1 MIERLIQII
10 FAKGWLKV
18 GLIAIFFSFLA
29 FGNSQFCL
37 QKCAAGLLRMNLNR
51 AIANASNFVIKEEK
65 NKEIINW

>member
-1 MIERLIQII
+1 M
-10 FAKGWLKV
+10 

-65 NKEIINW
+65 NKEIIN